1 MKSGNL
7 ESNSRRSAYKTY
19 LLPLNYSPLS
29 RFSRLAFMF
38 IVPCLTLIRLVNH
51 PRPPSS
57 HSFNYFRRISKASR
71 LLQSLNLSHFLWIKF
86 FVDCIALQDFKP
98 TTSGKC
104 LYRHIIANLPYARA
118 TVFNHLLVMEQIYR
132 LGIRTG
138 FNVFTDKNK
147 QLRLCN
153 S

>member
-1 MKSGNL
+1 MCYHYTIGPKPVFPACIYVYRAML
-7 ESNSRRSAYKTY
+7 DTNS
-19 LLPLNYSPLS
+19 
-29 RFSRLAFMF
+29 
-38 IVPCLTLIRLVNH
+38 PCK
-51 PRPPSS
+51 PPSTVQQS
-57 HSFNYFRRISKASR
+57 LPHYFQQISKASR

-118 TVFNHLLVMEQIYR
+118 TVFNQLLVLEQIYR

-138 FNVFTDKNK
+138 FNVFSLTNPHEPLIALNSIPLWGERMK
-147 QLRLCN
+147 Q
-153 S
+153 

>member
-1 MKSGNL
+1 M
-7 ESNSRRSAYKTY
+7 
-19 LLPLNYSPLS
+19 
-29 RFSRLAFMF
+29 
-38 IVPCLTLIRLVNH
+38 PCLTLIRLINH

-71 LLQSLNLSHFLWIKF
+71 LLQSLNLSHFLWIKFFVDCIADRKSTRLNLSHFLWIKF